1 MNTKFQFSYIFPFSF
16 FFIIAFCLF
25 IPQQIRSQKTE
36 WIFVESNMSNT
47 SRMFVGKNIVKLKN
61 GIIQVWQK
69 EIVENS
75 KITIGLVEWNCSK
88 KQLRVIRE
96 NIYNIFGELIERH
109 DLSSD
114 WDYVT
119 PDTVGDSIYNV
130 VCKNRKTSNKS
141 ATKIS
146 LAEIITTAAS
156 LRESP
161 NIRGNVIREVSLGE
175 QLILSDEESV
185 GNWYK
190 VIDKESQTEGWLH
203 KTTFKIIKP
212 NQTKAKTNKK
222 NKKQI
227 RQNR

>member
-1 MNTKFQFSYIFPFSF
+1 MSVIYIDTNYEVLP
-16 FFIIAFCLF
+16 
-25 IPQQIRSQKTE
+25 
-36 WIFVESNMSNT
+36 
-47 SRMFVGKNIVKLKN
+47 N
-61 GIIQVWQK
+61 GNLQLWQK
-69 EIVENS
+69 GVFADGS
-75 KITIGLVEWNCSK
+75 GFMLA
-88 KQLRVIRE
+88 
-96 NIYNIFGELIERH
+96 LIELDCQQKRSRTLQETIYDNFNRRLKTKNH
-109 DLSSD
+109 E
-114 WDYVT
+114 
-119 PDTVGDSIYNV
+119 DTWAYIIPDSIGEKVFLMLCWNQEITP
-130 VCKNRKTSNKS
+130 RKTSTKS
-141 ATKIS
+141 STKIS

-212 NQTKAKTNKK
+212 NQAKAKTNKK